1 MFQVTEKKMNVQERQ
16 WSISAD
22 DLDKQ
27 FLIKTFSK
35 KFKDYPGYQIKVSLK
50 ITASTYRIASL
61 AYRSQLIISLV
72 TTNLFF
78 KMYFPLTLSTEIL
91 LEST

>member
-1 MFQVTEKKMNVQERQ
+1 MFQVTEKKKMNVQERQ

-35 KFKDYPGYQIKVSLK
+35 KIQ
-50 ITASTYRIASL
+50 R
-61 AYRSQLIISLV
+61 
-72 TTNLFF
+72 
-78 KMYFPLTLSTEIL
+78 LSWL
-91 LEST
+91 PN